1 MSDFLEAM
9 GAASRSRI
17 QAIRDLPPIT
27 DSPPP
32 VPLTVTPDGFDVIAE
47 AKLAGPASGRLIAA
61 SQDDTAAVVRL
72 ATGFEDGGAIAVS
85 VLTEPSTF
93 SGSLDHL
100 RAAARTTHLPVMRK
114 DFLVD
119 PRQVE
124 EARAFGASGVLLI
137 ARLLVPSLL
146 AEMTDLA
153 LALGMFPL
161 VELFSPADLD
171 TATIVFDRPIL
182 LGVNARD
189 LATLEVDPKR
199 LAEMRGLLPDGV
211 ITVAESGIRRPE
223 EAERIADLG
232 YRMAL
237 IGTSLVMASDPRR
250 ALADILGAGR
260 AKPTPR
266 TA

>member
-1 MSDFLEAM
+1 MTDFLEAM

-27 DSPPP
+27 DPPPP
-32 VPLTVTPDGFDVIAE
+32 VPLTIPPEGFDVIAE
-47 AKLAGPASGRLIAA
+47 AKLAGPSSGRLVAG
-61 SQDDTAAVVRL
+61 SEDDTAAVAELV
-72 ATGFEDGGAIAVS
+72 AGFDAGGAVAVS

-100 RAAARTTHLPVMRK
+100 NAAARTTRLPVMRK

-137 ARLLVPSLL
+137 ARLLEPTLL
-146 AEMTDLA
+146 VEMTDMA
-153 LALGMFPL
+153 LTLGMFPL

-171 TATIVFDRPIL
+171 AASVVFDRPVL

-189 LATLEVDPKR
+189 LTTLEVDPNR
-199 LAEMRGLLPDGV
+199 LAEMRGLLPDEMT
-211 ITVAESGIRRPE
+211 TVAESGITSPDD
-223 EAERIADLG
+223 AGRIADLG
-232 YRMAL
+232 YRLAL
-237 IGTSLVMASDPRR
+237 IGTGLVTTDDPRR
-250 ALADILGAGR
+250 ALADILAAGR
-260 AKPTPR
+260 AARTLR